1 MFTEEKKNSQISQD
15 SNNIYKPVD
24 EIETSNFIKEIYKK
38 NLPTEIVGTNT
49 KNFIGNKL
57 QCAKVLD
64 LSRLSGIVEYLPEEL
79 YIKVK
84 ACTPIS
90 LIEESL
96 EKNNQQL
103 AFEPIDFGY
112 LKDSKSNKGTAA
124 GQLSCNFSGS
134 RRFKVGSLRDH
145 ILGFRGIN
153 GKGDIIKS
161 GGTVVKNVTGYDLS
175 KLVTGSFGTL
185 TALTEITFKV
195 LPKKDSISTLVI
207 YSEDNKVITDLF
219 DQLLSSSNEISGAVY
234 MPNELN
240 NKNYTKNIEKI
251 FKFNNLKSE
260 EPFVAVRI
268 EGSKK
273 SINERIQDISQELQT
288 NKMKTSILDFYQS
301 KLFWEKINN
310 LELFSG
316 TKNNLLRAV
325 IPPAESL
332 NLMKYLKNNFKY
344 YIDWCGSLFWIEV
357 LEEENIQ
364 IKEIKE
370 TIINLGG
377 YLTIVKKSES
387 LSADIDIFTIND
399 TRLLLSQ
406 KIKESFDPKKLLNPG
421 KMYRDL

>member
-15 SNNIYKPVD
+15 SDNIYKPVD

-84 ACTPIS
+84 ASTPIS

-112 LKDSKSNKGTAA
+112 LKDSKPNKGTAA

-145 ILGFRGIN
+145 ILGFRGVN

-207 YSEDNKVITDLF
+207 YSEDNKIISDLF
-219 DQLLSSSNEISGAVY
+219 DKLLSSSNEISGAVY
-234 MPNELN
+234 IPVEPN

-260 EPFVAVRI
+260 EPFIAVRI

-273 SINERIQDISQELQT
+273 SIDERIQDISQELQIK
-288 NKMKTSILDFYQS
+288 KMKTSILDFYQS

-325 IPPAESL
+325 IPPAASL
-332 NLMKYLKNNFKY
+332 NLMKYLKNDFKY

-357 LEEENIQ
+357 LEEENIK
-364 IKEIKE
+364 IKPMKE

-387 LSADIDIFTIND
+387 LSSDIDLFTIND

-421 KMYRDL
+421 KMYRGL

>member
-15 SNNIYKPVD
+15 SDNIYKPED

-145 ILGFRGIN
+145 ILGFRGVN

-207 YSEDNKVITDLF
+207 YLEDNKIISDLF
-219 DQLLSSSNEISGAVY
+219 DQLLSSSNEISAAVY
-234 MPNELN
+234 MPVEPN

-251 FKFNNLKSE
+251 FKFNNLKSK
-260 EPFVAVRI
+260 EPFVAIRI

-273 SINERIQDISQELQT
+273 SIDERIQDISQELQT

-325 IPPAESL
+325 IPTATSL
-332 NLMKYLKNNFKY
+332 DLMKYLKNNFKY

-364 IKEIKE
+364 IKEMKE

-387 LSADIDIFTIND
+387 LSSDIDLFTIND
-399 TRLLLSQ
+399 TRLLLSK

-421 KMYRDL
+421 KMYRGL

>member
-1 MFTEEKKNSQISQD
+1 MFTEEKKNSQTSQD
-15 SNNIYKPVD
+15 SENVYKP
-24 EIETSNFIKEIYKK
+24 ENEKETSDFIKEIYKK

-112 LKDSKSNKGTAA
+112 LKDSKPNKGTAA

-145 ILGFRGIN
+145 ILGFRGVN
-153 GKGDIIKS
+153 GKGDIFKS

-185 TALTEITFKV
+185 AVLTEITFKV
-195 LPKKDSISTLVI
+195 LPKKDSVNTLVV
-207 YSEDNKVITDLF
+207 YSDNNKVISDLF
-219 DQLLSSSNEISGAVY
+219 NKLLGSSNEISGGVY
-234 MPNELN
+234 IPAELN
-240 NKNYTKNIEKI
+240 NKNYKKNIEKI

-260 EPFVAVRI
+260 KSFVAVRI

-273 SINERIQDISQELQT
+273 SINERIQDISKELQI
-288 NKMKTSILDFYQS
+288 NKMNTSILDFYQS

-310 LELFSG
+310 LELFSE

-325 IPPAESL
+325 IPPATSL
-332 NLMKYLKNNFKY
+332 DLMKYLKNDFKY

-387 LSADIDIFTIND
+387 LSSDINLFTIND

>member
-15 SNNIYKPVD
+15 SDNVYKPAD

-38 NLPTEIVGTNT
+38 NLPTEIIGANT

-57 QCAKVLD
+57 QCAKILD

-79 YIKVK
+79 YVKVK

-90 LIEESL
+90 LIEEFL
-96 EKNNQQL
+96 EKNNQEL

-112 LKDSKSNKGTAA
+112 LKDSKPNKGTAA

-145 ILGFRGIN
+145 ILGFRGVN

-207 YSEDNKVITDLF
+207 YSEDNKIISDLF

-234 MPNELN
+234 VPVEPN

-273 SINERIQDISQELQT
+273 SIDERIQNISQELQIK
-288 NKMKTSILDFYQS
+288 KMKTSMLDFYQS

-325 IPPAESL
+325 IPSATSL
-332 NLMKYLKNNFKY
+332 DLMKYLKNNFKY

-357 LEEENIQ
+357 LEKENIQ
-364 IKEIKE
+364 IKEMKK

-387 LSADIDIFTIND
+387 LSSDIDIFTIND

-421 KMYRDL
+421 KMYRGL

>member
-1 MFTEEKKNSQISQD
+1 MFTEEKKNFQISQD
-15 SNNIYKPVD
+15 SNNVYKPVD
-24 EIETSNFIKEIYKK
+24 EIETSGFIKEIYKK

-112 LKDSKSNKGTAA
+112 LKDSKPNKGTAA

-134 RRFKVGSLRDH
+134 RRFKVGSIRDH
-145 ILGFRGIN
+145 ILGFRGVN
-153 GKGDIIKS
+153 GKGDIFKS

-185 TALTEITFKV
+185 AALTEITFKV

-207 YSEDNKVITDLF
+207 YSENNKVISDLF

-234 MPNELN
+234 IPVEPN
-240 NKNYTKNIEKI
+240 NKNYTKNTEKT
-251 FKFNNLKSE
+251 FKFNDLKYEGS
-260 EPFVAVRI
+260 FVAVRI

-273 SINERIQDISQELQT
+273 SIDERIQDISQELQIK
-288 NKMKTSILDFYQS
+288 KMKTSILDFYQS

-325 IPPAESL
+325 IPVATSL
-332 NLMKYLKNNFKY
+332 DLMKYLKNDFKY

-364 IKEIKE
+364 IKAMKE
-370 TIINLGG
+370 KIIDLGG

-387 LSADIDIFTIND
+387 LSSDIDLFTIND

-421 KMYRDL
+421 KMYRGL

>member
-1 MFTEEKKNSQISQD
+1 MSTEEKRNSQISQD
-15 SNNIYKPVD
+15 SDNVYKPVD

-38 NLPTEIVGTNT
+38 NLPIEIVGANT

-64 LSRLSGIVEYLPEEL
+64 LSKLSGIVEYLPEEL

-103 AFEPIDFGY
+103 VFEPIDFGY

-145 ILGFRGIN
+145 ILGFRGVN

-185 TALTEITFKV
+185 TVLTEITFKV
-195 LPKKDSISTLVI
+195 LPKKDSTSTLVI

-219 DQLLSSSNEISGAVY
+219 DQLLSSSNEISGSVY
-234 MPNELN
+234 IPNEPKN
-240 NKNYTKNIEKI
+240 ENYIINRNKV
-251 FKFNNLKSE
+251 FKFNDLKYE
-260 EPFVAVRI
+260 EPFLAVRI

-273 SINERIQDISQELQT
+273 SINERIQDIYKELQLQ
-288 NKMKTSILDFYQS
+288 KMKTSILDFYQS

-310 LELFSG
+310 LEIFSE
-316 TKNNLLRAV
+316 TKNNLLRVV
-325 IPPAESL
+325 IPTSKSL
-332 NLMKYLKNNFKY
+332 DLMKYLKNNFKY

-357 LEEENIQ
+357 LENENTQ

-377 YLTIVKKSES
+377 YLTVIKKSES
-387 LSADIDIFTIND
+387 LSSDIDIFTIND

-421 KMYRDL
+421 KMYRGL

>member
-15 SNNIYKPVD
+15 SNNVYKPVD

-38 NLPTEIVGTNT
+38 NLPTEIVGANT

-64 LSRLSGIVEYLPEEL
+64 LSRLSGIVEYFPEEL

-145 ILGFRGIN
+145 ILGFRGVN

-207 YSEDNKVITDLF
+207 YLEDNKIISDLF

-234 MPNELN
+234 MSVEPN

-260 EPFVAVRI
+260 EPFVAIRI

-273 SINERIQDISQELQT
+273 SIDERIQNISQELQT

-301 KLFWEKINN
+301 KLFWEKINS

-325 IPPAESL
+325 IPTATSL
-332 NLMKYLKNNFKY
+332 DLMKYLKNNFKY

-364 IKEIKE
+364 IKEMKE

-387 LSADIDIFTIND
+387 LSSDIDLFTIND

-421 KMYRDL
+421 KMYRGL

>member
-15 SNNIYKPVD
+15 SDNVYKPAD
-24 EIETSNFIKEIYKK
+24 EIETSNFIKEIYKR

-134 RRFKVGSLRDH
+134 RRFKSGSVRDH
-145 ILGFRGIN
+145 VLGFRGVN

-175 KLVTGSFGTL
+175 KLITGSFGTL
-185 TALTEITFKV
+185 IALTEITFKV
-195 LPKKDSISTLVI
+195 LPTKDSSSTLVI
-207 YSEDNKVITDLF
+207 HEDSKEEITRLF
-219 DQLLSSSNEISGAVY
+219 NNIQSSSNEISGSVFI
-234 MPNELN
+234 PTEPN
-240 NKNYTKNIEKI
+240 NKKYIQNREKI
-251 FKFNNLKSE
+251 FKFNDLKNE
-260 EPFVAVRI
+260 GPFLALRM

-273 SINERIQDISQELQT
+273 SIDERIRDLTIEMDLKSKKKSLLDIH
-288 NKMKTSILDFYQS
+288 QS
-301 KLFWEKINN
+301 LLFWERINN
-310 LELFSG
+310 LEIFSN
-316 TKNNLLRAV
+316 TKNTLVRVV
-325 IPPAESL
+325 IPPSKCI
-332 NLMKYLKNNFKY
+332 NLMKYLDHSYKY
-344 YIDWCGSLFWIEV
+344 YIDWCGSLFWIEISDMS
-357 LEEENIQ
+357 EEKLLS
-364 IKEIKE
+364 IKNYITK
-370 TIINLGG
+370 LGG
-377 YLTIVKKSES
+377 HLIVIKNSENS
-387 LSADIDIFTIND
+387 VPLKDIFTID
-399 TRLLLSQ
+399 ETRLNISK
-406 KIKESFDPKKLLNPG
+406 KIKESFDPKGIFNPG
-421 KMYRDL
+421 KMYRSI

>member
-1 MFTEEKKNSQISQD
+1 MFTEEKKNSQIFQD
-15 SNNIYKPVD
+15 SENIYKPAD

-112 LKDSKSNKGTAA
+112 LKDSKSSKGTAA

-145 ILGFRGIN
+145 ILGFRGVN

-219 DQLLSSSNEISGAVY
+219 DQLLSSSNEISGGVY
-234 MPNELN
+234 MPNEPN

-273 SINERIQDISQELQT
+273 SIDERIQDLAIELDL
-288 NKMKTSILDFYQS
+288 KSKKKSLLDVHQS
-301 KLFWEKINN
+301 ELFWERINN
-310 LELFSG
+310 LEIFSN
-316 TKNNLLRAV
+316 TKNALVRVV
-325 IPPAESL
+325 IPPSKCI
-332 NLMKYLKNNFKY
+332 NLMKYLDHSYKY
-344 YIDWCGSLFWIEV
+344 YIDWCGSLFWIEISDMS
-357 LEEENIQ
+357 EEKLLS
-364 IKEIKE
+364 IKNYITK
-370 TIINLGG
+370 LSG
-377 YLTIVKKSES
+377 YLTVIKNSENS
-387 LSADIDIFTIND
+387 TPLKDIFTID
-399 TRLLLSQ
+399 ETRLHISK
-406 KIKESFDPKKLLNPG
+406 KIKESFDPKGIFNPG
-421 KMYRDL
+421 KMYRSI

>member
-1 MFTEEKKNSQISQD
+1 MFTEEKKNFQTSQD
-15 SNNIYKPVD
+15 FENVYKP
-24 EIETSNFIKEIYKK
+24 ENEKETSDFIKEIYKK
-38 NLPTEIVGTNT
+38 NLPTEIVGSNT

-84 ACTPIS
+84 ACTPVS
-90 LIEESL
+90 LIEETL

-112 LKDSKSNKGTAA
+112 LKDSKPNKGTAA

-145 ILGFRGIN
+145 ILGFRGVN

-195 LPKKDSISTLVI
+195 LPKKDSVSTLVV
-207 YSEDNKVITDLF
+207 YSEDNKIIRNLF

-234 MPNELN
+234 IPVEPNK
-240 NKNYTKNIEKI
+240 KNYTKSVEKI

-260 EPFVAVRI
+260 DPFLAVRI

-273 SINERIQDISQELQT
+273 SIDERIQDISEELQT
-288 NKMKTSILDFYQS
+288 KKMKTSILDFYQS

-325 IPPAESL
+325 IPTAKSL
-332 NLMKYLKNNFKY
+332 DLMQYLKNNFKY

-357 LEEENIQ
+357 LEAESIQ
-364 IKEIKE
+364 IKKIKE
-370 TIINLGG
+370 IIINLGG
-377 YLTIVKKSES
+377 YLTIIKKSEN
-387 LSADIDIFTIND
+387 LSSDIDLFTIND
-399 TRLLLSQ
+399 TRLSLSQ

-421 KMYRDL
+421 KMYRGL

>member
-1 MFTEEKKNSQISQD
+1 MFTEEKKNSQIFQD
-15 SNNIYKPVD
+15 SENIYKPED

-57 QCAKVLD
+57 QCAKILD
-64 LSRLSGIVEYLPEEL
+64 LSKLSGIVEYLPEEL

-84 ACTPIS
+84 AGTPIS

-112 LKDSKSNKGTAA
+112 LKDTKPNKGTAA

-134 RRFKVGSLRDH
+134 RRFKVGSIRDH
-145 ILGFRGIN
+145 ILGFRGVN
-153 GKGDIIKS
+153 GKGDIFKS

-185 TALTEITFKV
+185 AVLTEITFKV
-195 LPKKDSISTLVI
+195 LPKKDSISTLII
-207 YSEDNKVITDLF
+207 YSENNKVISNLF
-219 DQLLSSSNEISGAVY
+219 NQLLSSSNEISGAVY
-234 MPNELN
+234 IPVEPN
-240 NKNYTKNIEKI
+240 NKNYKKNIEKI

-273 SINERIQDISQELQT
+273 SINERMQGIFQELQM

-310 LELFSG
+310 LELFAG
-316 TKNNLLRAV
+316 TKNNVLRV
-325 IPPAESL
+325 VVPPATSL
-332 NLMKYLKNNFKY
+332 DLMKYLKNDFKY

-357 LEEENIQ
+357 LEEKNIQ
-364 IKEIKE
+364 IKKIKE

-387 LSADIDIFTIND
+387 LSSDIDLFTIND

-421 KMYRDL
+421 KMYRGL

>member
-38 NLPTEIVGTNT
+38 NLPTEIVGANT

-64 LSRLSGIVEYLPEEL
+64 LSRLSGIVEYFPEEL

-145 ILGFRGIN
+145 ILGFRGVN

-161 GGTVVKNVTGYDLS
+161 GGVVVKNVTGYDLS

-207 YSEDNKVITDLF
+207 YLEDNKIISDLF

-234 MPNELN
+234 MPAEPNSE
-240 NKNYTKNIEKI
+240 KYTKNIEKI
-251 FKFNNLKSE
+251 FKFNDLKSE
-260 EPFVAVRI
+260 EPFVAIRI

-273 SINERIQDISQELQT
+273 SIDERIQDISQELQT
-288 NKMKTSILDFYQS
+288 NKMKKSILDFYQS

-325 IPPAESL
+325 IPTATSL
-332 NLMKYLKNNFKY
+332 DLMKYLKNNFKY

-364 IKEIKE
+364 IKEMKE
-370 TIINLGG
+370 IIINLGG

-387 LSADIDIFTIND
+387 LSSDIDLFTIND

-421 KMYRDL
+421 KMYRGL

>member
-38 NLPTEIVGTNT
+38 NLPTEIVGANT

-64 LSRLSGIVEYLPEEL
+64 LSRLSGIVEYFPEEL

-145 ILGFRGIN
+145 ILGFRGVN

-207 YSEDNKVITDLF
+207 YLEDNKIISDLF

-234 MPNELN
+234 MPAEPNSE
-240 NKNYTKNIEKI
+240 KYTKNIEKI
-251 FKFNNLKSE
+251 FKFNDLKSE
-260 EPFVAVRI
+260 EPFVAIRI

-273 SINERIQDISQELQT
+273 SIDERIQDISQELQT
-288 NKMKTSILDFYQS
+288 NKMKKSILDFYQS

-325 IPPAESL
+325 IPTATSL
-332 NLMKYLKNNFKY
+332 DLMKYLKNNFKY

-364 IKEIKE
+364 IKEMKE
-370 TIINLGG
+370 IIINLGG

-387 LSADIDIFTIND
+387 LSSDIDLFTIND

-421 KMYRDL
+421 KMYRGL

>member
-15 SNNIYKPVD
+15 SDNVYKPVD

-145 ILGFRGIN
+145 ILGFRGVN

-207 YSEDNKVITDLF
+207 YSEDNKIISDLF
-219 DQLLSSSNEISGAVY
+219 DQLLSSSNEISLKFSESKTQK
-234 MPNELN
+234 NITLN
-240 NKNYTKNIEKI
+240 KNIEKI

-273 SINERIQDISQELQT
+273 SIDERIQDISQELQT

-364 IKEIKE
+364 IKAMKE

-377 YLTIVKKSES
+377 YLTIVK
-387 LSADIDIFTIND
+387 N
-399 TRLLLSQ
+399 Q
-406 KIKESFDPKKLLNPG
+406 KA
-421 KMYRDL
+421 

>member
-15 SNNIYKPVD
+15 SENVYKPAD

-64 LSRLSGIVEYLPEEL
+64 LSRLSGIVEYFPEEL

-112 LKDSKSNKGTAA
+112 LNDSKSNKGTAA

-145 ILGFRGIN
+145 ILGFRGVN

-207 YSEDNKVITDLF
+207 YLEDNKIISDLF

-234 MPNELN
+234 MPVEPN

-251 FKFNNLKSE
+251 FKFNNLKSD

-273 SINERIQDISQELQT
+273 SIDERIQDISQELQT

-301 KLFWEKINN
+301 KLFWEKVNN

-325 IPPAESL
+325 IPTAKSL
-332 NLMKYLKNNFKY
+332 DLMKYIKNNFKY

-364 IKEIKE
+364 IKEMKE

-387 LSADIDIFTIND
+387 LSSDIDLFTIND

-421 KMYRDL
+421 KMYRGL

>member
-112 LKDSKSNKGTAA
+112 LKDSKSSKGTAA

-145 ILGFRGIN
+145 ILGFRGVN

-273 SINERIQDISQELQT
+273 SIDERIQDISQELQT

-364 IKEIKE
+364 IKAMKE
-370 TIINLGG
+370 KIINLGG

-387 LSADIDIFTIND
+387 LSSDIDLFTVND

-406 KIKESFDPKKLLNPG
+406 KIKKSFDPKKLLNPG

>member
-15 SNNIYKPVD
+15 SDNVYKPVD

-145 ILGFRGIN
+145 ILGFRGVN

-234 MPNELN
+234 IPVEPN

-273 SINERIQDISQELQT
+273 SIDERIQDISQELQT

-325 IPPAESL
+325 IPPATSL
-332 NLMKYLKNNFKY
+332 DLMKYLKNNLKY

-364 IKEIKE
+364 IKEMKE
-370 TIINLGG
+370 KIINLGG

-387 LSADIDIFTIND
+387 LSFDVDPFTIND

-406 KIKESFDPKKLLNPG
+406 KIKESFDPKK
-421 KMYRDL
+421 

>member
-1 MFTEEKKNSQISQD
+1 MSTEEKKNSQISQD
-15 SNNIYKPVD
+15 FDNVYKPVD
-24 EIETSNFIKEIYKK
+24 EIETSNFIKKIYKK
-38 NLPTEIVGTNT
+38 NLPIEIVGANT

-64 LSRLSGIVEYLPEEL
+64 LSKLSGIVEYLPEEL

-90 LIEESL
+90 LIEEFL

-103 AFEPIDFGY
+103 VFEPIDFGY

-145 ILGFRGIN
+145 ILGFRGVN

-185 TALTEITFKV
+185 TVLTEITFKV
-195 LPKKDSISTLVI
+195 LPKKDSTSTLVI

-219 DQLLSSSNEISGAVY
+219 DQLQSSSNEISGSVY
-234 MPNELN
+234 MPNEPKN
-240 NKNYTKNIEKI
+240 ENYIINRNKV
-251 FKFNNLKSE
+251 FKFNDLKSE
-260 EPFVAVRI
+260 EPFLAVRI

-273 SINERIQDISQELQT
+273 SIDERIQDIYKELQLQ
-288 NKMKTSILDFYQS
+288 KMKTSILDFYQS

-310 LELFSG
+310 LEIFSE
-316 TKNNLLRAV
+316 TKNNLLRVV
-325 IPPAESL
+325 IPTSKSL
-332 NLMKYLKNNFKY
+332 DLMKYLKNNFKY

-357 LEEENIQ
+357 LENENTQ

-377 YLTIVKKSES
+377 YLTIIKKSES
-387 LSADIDIFTIND
+387 LSSDIDVFTIND

-421 KMYRDL
+421 KMYRGL

>member
-1 MFTEEKKNSQISQD
+1 MSTEEKKNSQISQD
-15 SNNIYKPVD
+15 FDNVYKPVD

-38 NLPTEIVGTNT
+38 NLPIEIVGTNT
-49 KNFIGNKL
+49 KDFIGNKL

-84 ACTPIS
+84 AGTPIS

-112 LKDSKSNKGTAA
+112 LKDSKPNKGTAA

-134 RRFKVGSLRDH
+134 RRFKVGSIRDH
-145 ILGFRGIN
+145 ILGFRGVN
-153 GKGDIIKS
+153 GKGDIFKS

-185 TALTEITFKV
+185 AALTEITFKV

-207 YSEDNKVITDLF
+207 YSENNKVISDLF

-234 MPNELN
+234 IPVEPN
-240 NKNYTKNIEKI
+240 NKNYTKNTEKI
-251 FKFNNLKSE
+251 FKFNDLKYEGS
-260 EPFVAVRI
+260 FVAVRI

-273 SINERIQDISQELQT
+273 SIDERIQNITQELQIK
-288 NKMKTSILDFYQS
+288 KMKTSILDFYQS
-301 KLFWEKINN
+301 KLLWEKINN

-316 TKNNLLRAV
+316 TKNNLLKAV
-325 IPPAESL
+325 IPVATSL
-332 NLMKYLKNNFKY
+332 DLMKYLKNNFKY

-364 IKEIKE
+364 IKAMKE
-370 TIINLGG
+370 KIINLGG

-387 LSADIDIFTIND
+387 LSSDIDLFTIND

>member
-15 SNNIYKPVD
+15 SDNVYKPVD

-145 ILGFRGIN
+145 ILGFRGVN

-234 MPNELN
+234 IPVEPN

-273 SINERIQDISQELQT
+273 SIDERIQGISQELQI

-325 IPPAESL
+325 IPTATSL
-332 NLMKYLKNNFKY
+332 DLMKYLKNNFKY

-364 IKEIKE
+364 IKEMKE

-387 LSADIDIFTIND
+387 LSSDIDIFTIND

-421 KMYRDL
+421 KMYRGL

>member
-38 NLPTEIVGTNT
+38 NLPTEIVGANT

-64 LSRLSGIVEYLPEEL
+64 LSRLSGIVEYFPEEL

-145 ILGFRGIN
+145 ILGFRGVN

-161 GGTVVKNVTGYDLS
+161 GGVVVKNVTGYDLS

-207 YSEDNKVITDLF
+207 YLEDNKIISDLF

-234 MPNELN
+234 MPAEPNSE
-240 NKNYTKNIEKI
+240 KYTKNIEKI
-251 FKFNNLKSE
+251 FKFNDLKSE
-260 EPFVAVRI
+260 EPFVAIRI

-273 SINERIQDISQELQT
+273 SIDERIQDISQELQT
-288 NKMKTSILDFYQS
+288 NKMKKSILDFYQS

-325 IPPAESL
+325 IPTATSL
-332 NLMKYLKNNFKY
+332 DLMKYLKNNFKY

-364 IKEIKE
+364 IKEMKE

-387 LSADIDIFTIND
+387 LNSDIDLFTIND

-421 KMYRDL
+421 KMYRGL

>member
-1 MFTEEKKNSQISQD
+1 MFTEEKKNFQISQD
-15 SNNIYKPVD
+15 SDNVYKPAD

-64 LSRLSGIVEYLPEEL
+64 LSRLSGIMEYLPEEL

-112 LKDSKSNKGTAA
+112 LKDSKPNKGTAA

-145 ILGFRGIN
+145 ILGFRGVN

-234 MPNELN
+234 IPVEPN

-273 SINERIQDISQELQT
+273 SIDERIQDISQELQT

-325 IPPAESL
+325 IPTATSL
-332 NLMKYLKNNFKY
+332 DLMKYLKNNFKY

-364 IKEIKE
+364 IKEMKE

-387 LSADIDIFTIND
+387 LSSDIDLFTIND

-421 KMYRDL
+421 KMYRGL

>member
-90 LIEESL
+90 LIEEFL

-112 LKDSKSNKGTAA
+112 LNDSKSNKGTAA

-145 ILGFRGIN
+145 ILGFRGVN

-207 YSEDNKVITDLF
+207 YLEDNKIISDLF

-234 MPNELN
+234 MSVEPN

-260 EPFVAVRI
+260 EPFVAIRI

-273 SINERIQDISQELQT
+273 SIDERIQNISQELQT

-364 IKEIKE
+364 IKAMKE
-370 TIINLGG
+370 KIINLGG

-387 LSADIDIFTIND
+387 LSSDIDLFTVND

-406 KIKESFDPKKLLNPG
+406 KIKKSFDPKKLLNPG

>member
-15 SNNIYKPVD
+15 SDNVYKPVD
-24 EIETSNFIKEIYKK
+24 EIETSNFIKEIYKR

-90 LIEESL
+90 LIEEFL

-112 LKDSKSNKGTAA
+112 LNDSKSNKGTAA

-145 ILGFRGIN
+145 ILGFRGVN

-219 DQLLSSSNEISGAVY
+219 DQLLNSSNEISGAVY
-234 MPNELN
+234 IPVEPN

-251 FKFNNLKSE
+251 FKLNNLNSE

-273 SINERIQDISQELQT
+273 SIDERIQDISQELQT

-325 IPPAESL
+325 IPPAESF

-364 IKEIKE
+364 IKEMKE

-387 LSADIDIFTIND
+387 LSSNIDLFTIND
-399 TRLLLSQ
+399 IRLLLSQ

-421 KMYRDL
+421 KMYRGL